1 MSSATQTLLGLYQIG
16 LKRNKNFFD
25 KLTFPEGIDKDLC
38 VTNILHNAGDFEVL
52 YPDLDFMMD
61 ACEMFSLKWQ
71 RTFEKWLEVMSIE
84 YEPLDNYDRK
94 EAWSDS
100 FSESTSHNES
110 LSTSESGSM
119 SGHTSTSDSTSNS
132 SSTLNDISAFN
143 ASTLQDDTSA
153 TLQAATAGR
162 SDNVTN
168 SINNKHFSANEKES
182 DVKRSLDEHR
192 GRVHGNIGVMT
203 TQSIYLEQ
211 WELQKL
217 NLYDEIY
224 VLFARE
230 FLIPFSY

>member
-94 EAWSDS
+94 EAWSNS

-110 LSTSESGSM
+110 VSTSESGSM

-132 SSTLNDISAFN
+132 SSILNDISAFN
-143 ASTLQDDTSA
+143 ASTLQNDTSA
-153 TLQAATAGR
+153 TLQATTAGR